1 MGQTT
6 SEKILSRVLGRT
18 VQAGETIYPEGDL
31 VTIHDHYL
39 VNAARSLD
47 DFGVKKLFKPERILF
62 YTDHEPLAVS
72 QATAEKH
79 KRNLELC
86 QSYEIG
92 RYFGPGRGGHG
103 HVFPMEMGL
112 VTPGDFILGYDLHLP
127 NVGAVGAL
135 GYVAGPEIAEV
146 FACGSIWIRAP
157 ETVRVNLVGKFRR
170 GVTVRDIAQRII
182 GDISP
187 ADMDWAVVEYGGPAL
202 EDIGFDGRLTLC
214 NLPIESTAASAIAEP
229 SPELLEWISR
239 RAQKSFTPVY
249 SDADA
254 VYRKV
259 VEFDVGLA
267 EPQIAAPPHTDN
279 VVGISH
285 FAGKAIQ
292 HAFIGSCAN
301 GSITDLRDAAS
312 ILRGRKIHPHVRLV
326 VTPAT
331 QEIASSAAREG
342 LMEVFSDAGAMVTP
356 AGCGVCAAGVILPMA
371 AGEVSINTGTVNEP
385 GRLGSKQ
392 VEIYLASPLSVA
404 ASAVKGEIT
413 DPREYL

>member
-1 MGQTT
+1 MNGMINKRHGSYPARHYSSRGVTLVETLVVMGIVAILMAIGIPSYKYVTNANRISAEINGLLGDLQFAR
-6 SEKILSRVLGRT
+6 SEAIKQGRT
-18 VQAGETIYPEGDL
+18 VS
-31 VTIHDHYL
+31 VC
-39 VNAARSLD
+39 VS
-47 DFGVKKLFKPERILF
+47 
-62 YTDHEPLAVS
+62 TD
-72 QATAEKH
+72 
-79 KRNLELC
+79 
-86 QSYEIG
+86 QSS
-92 RYFGPGRGGHG
+92 
-103 HVFPMEMGL
+103 
-112 VTPGDFILGYDLHLP
+112 
-127 NVGAVGAL
+127 
-135 GYVAGPEIAEV
+135 
-146 FACGSIWIRAP
+146 C
-157 ETVRVNLVGKFRR
+157 
-170 GVTVRDIAQRII
+170 
-182 GDISP
+182 
-187 ADMDWAVVEYGGPAL
+187 
-202 EDIGFDGRLTLC
+202 
-214 NLPIESTAASAIAEP
+214 STASPDLNWHKGWIVYSDMNGNGAIDAPGEV
-229 SPELLEWISR
+229 L

-259 VEFDVGLA
+259 VEFDVGVA

-312 ILRGRKIHPHVRLV
+312 ILRGRKIHPRVRLV

-404 ASAVKGEIT
+404 ASAVKATGQLIT
-413 DPREYL
+413 IRNSTSSISRSTNPDRKFRIGDRGQDTTHPSCGLETRVEVLRSLASSSCRLL